1 MREQIASA
9 IDVIVQVSRLS
20 DGRRKI
26 MSVSEITGMEGNVVT
41 MQDVFAFKRT
51 GIGENGQVLGTFA
64 STGIR
69 PRFLEKLRLS
79 GVELP
84 PSTFD

>member
-1 MREQIASA
+1 MNHSLRARSAHDVGEGWSCADATELYEIARWG
-9 IDVIVQVSRLS
+9 Q
-20 DGRRKI
+20 GY
-26 MSVSEITGMEGNVVT
+26 
-41 MQDVFAFKRT
+41 F
-51 GIGENGQVLGTFA
+51 GIGENGQVLGQFA

-69 PRFLEKLRLS
+69 PRFLEKLRIA